1 MNKFIALVS
10 LAAFVAVPTSAL
22 AVVTDK
28 NPVIT
33 DKSDTGV
40 CGDNQVCREDL
51 KRCED
56 DLKTAAGSANDL
68 TKQLEACTQALD
80 VARKEVKKIPPP
92 VIKKTLVIQPSA
104 AVCMG
109 AHIVQKGLR
118 CECESGLYL
127 TLHNSKDG
135 TQECVLRAEW
145 VDKFKDLEGRIPKT
159 PANNEI
165 WGAIKSIRLVL
176 QNSDAPLD
184 KDALMQGNGSVVA
197 WLTKLDTRVNE
208 LNRKSGEYD
217 KAFDVLCPKLVDK
230 PEATLEERCQKAP
243 RGEGG
248 SRVTLEIGAEARV
261 GYRPGAKGNAGLGGF
276 VNVVYSFP
284 QSDWAFL
291 LGGYV
296 GGLNDKAT
304 GPQYVWGLRTGP
316 RAKLSKTVSLDLLA
330 YVEQYYSTHGAGFG
344 ADRSVGFQGLQDKG
358 MGFAAGANPRLNVCL
373 NPGSSLCLNFG
384 VQVGYS
390 PGIDR
395 VSWRLLQRDA
405 GGVVTGTLGI
415 HYAWNM
421 F

>member
-1 MNKFIALVS
+1 MNKLIALVS
-10 LAAFVAVPTSAL
+10 LVAAAVLPTSAF
-22 AVVTDK
+22 AVVADK
-28 NPVIT
+28 NP
-33 DKSDTGV
+33 DAGV

-51 KRCED
+51 KKCED
-56 DLKTAAGSANDL
+56 DLATGAKAANDL
-68 TKQLEACTQALD
+68 TKRLEECTQALGK
-80 VARKEVKKIPPP
+80 AREEVKKIPPP
-92 VIKKTLVIQPSA
+92 TIKKTLVIQPSA

-145 VDKFKDLEGRIPKT
+145 VDKFAELEKRIPKT
-159 PANNEI
+159 PANDAI

-176 QNSDAPLD
+176 QNTGEPLD

-197 WLTKLDTRVNE
+197 WLTKLDSRVNE

-217 KAFDVLCPKLVDK
+217 KAFDVLCPKLEDK
-230 PEATLEERCQKAP
+230 PEATLEERCQKAS

-261 GYRPGAKGNAGLGGF
+261 GYRPGAKGNAGANGYL
-276 VNVVYSFP
+276 NLVYSFP
-284 QSDWAFL
+284 QSDWAFQV
-291 LGGYV
+291 GGYV
-296 GGLNDKAT
+296 GGLADKDT
-304 GPQYVWGLRTGP
+304 GGQYVWGLRTGP

-395 VSWRLLQRDA
+395 ISWRLLQRDA
-405 GGVVTGTLGI
+405 GGVVTGTLGL
-415 HYAWNM
+415 HYAWDM